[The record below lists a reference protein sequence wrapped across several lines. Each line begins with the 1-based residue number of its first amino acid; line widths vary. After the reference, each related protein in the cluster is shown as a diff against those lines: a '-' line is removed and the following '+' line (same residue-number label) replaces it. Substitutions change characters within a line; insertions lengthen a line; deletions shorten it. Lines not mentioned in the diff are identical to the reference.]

1 MHLQFAYYESNLAV
15 EFLISRFGAETLKAI
30 LLELGEGHEINQVI
44 AKHTAPMNQLET
56 QFASFARDRALQMA
70 PGLDW
75 EQPGAKMDGGDL
87 EMMVEL
93 PRRSRNRTPAV
104 GEAEWTKWAEQR
116 PTNFWVMTR
125 KVHEAV
131 RSKDWE
137 SARPILEKLVEL
149 YPDCTG
155 TDSPYPLLVMVLQSQ
170 SATNA
175 ELAVLSEYAR
185 RDSAAP
191 DAYARLMEL
200 CRSSGDWKG
209 VKLNAERYLAVNPL
223 VPIPHRFLA
232 EASENLGEL
241 PEAIQAYRALLEL
254 GPEDPA
260 ETHYR
265 LARALYATGKPEAK
279 RQVLQALEEA
289 PRYRA
294 ALKLLLDIER
304 KNAESTMSAAPE
316 VNGAR

>member
-1 MHLQFAYYESNLAV
+1 ME
-15 EFLISRFGAETLKAI
+15 
-30 LLELGEGHEINQVI
+30 
-44 AKHTAPMNQLET
+44 QLET
-56 QFASFARDRALQMA
+56 QFASFARERARQMA

-75 EQPGAKMDGGDL
+75 EKPGAKTDGKDV
-87 EMMVEL
+87 EMTVEL
-93 PRRSRNRTPAV
+93 PRRSRNRTPDA

-125 KVHEAV
+125 QVEEAV
-131 RSKDWE
+131 RRQDWE
-137 SARPILEKLVEL
+137 AAKPILEKLVNL
-149 YPDCTG
+149 YPDNTG
-155 TDSPYPLLVMVLQSQ
+155 ADSPYPLLARVLRAQG
-170 SATNA
+170 ATNA
-175 ELAVLSEYAR
+175 ELTVLSEFAR
-185 RDSAAP
+185 RDASAP
-191 DAYARLMEL
+191 NAYARLIEL
-200 CRSSGDWKG
+200 CRIDGDWRG

-223 VPIPHRFLA
+223 VPAPHRFLA
-232 EASENLGEL
+232 EANEKLGEL

-289 PRYRA
+289 PRFRA

-304 KNAESTMSAAPE
+304 KGNESTMSAAPG
-316 VNGAR
+316 VTGAP